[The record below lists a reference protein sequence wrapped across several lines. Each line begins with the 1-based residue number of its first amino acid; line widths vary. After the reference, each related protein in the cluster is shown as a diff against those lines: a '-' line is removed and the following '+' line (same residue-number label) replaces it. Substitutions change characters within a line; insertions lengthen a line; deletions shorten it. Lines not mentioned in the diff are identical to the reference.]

1 MATTAHDINA
11 VCPTQVASARDASG
25 VRTRRFAA
33 KALCDKSQHTAAVD
47 IIW

>member
-1 MATTAHDINA
+1 MATAVHDSNA
-11 VCPTQVASARDASG
+11 ACPTQAASACDASG